1 MPFMANRAFSCANAT
16 HGSMA
21 DTDTEMVDSVAGG
34 SRGLEA
40 LRTDRGPSWDGK
52 KTTYATWWYEMYA
65 FLLLCKLGPTLS
77 GANRDEKKSAD
88 PKVAESYRMKNLL
101 YY

>member
-1 MPFMANRAFSCANAT
+1 
-16 HGSMA
+16 MA

-52 KTTYATWWYEMYA
+52 KTTQ
-65 FLLLCKLGPTLS
+65 KLHFIF
-77 GANRDEKKSAD
+77 A
-88 PKVAESYRMKNLL
+88 VAGEYGR
-101 YY
+101 